1 MSPRNGYAVIDLE
14 TTGFGGTDRIIEI
27 GIAFLSPSLELEGT
41 WETLVQPN
49 RDVSNSH
56 VHKLTPT
63 DLRDAP
69 TWEEVAPEVARLMQ
83 GRIGVAH
90 NASFEQRFLTTE
102 FRRVGIGNNIA
113 DVPWVDTRVLASQ
126 HLGSGKLS
134 EALVTAGI
142 TNDMPH
148 AALPDALA
156 TAELLRK
163 LQDTWGARP
172 HGAPLAF
179 TLDKDSRPRPRLVT
193 RGDSEGEQQWIA
205 RIAQGLPQ
213 GGTTA
218 SARYRE
224 MLRVALADRLLT
236 DAERRSLAEFARS
249 ADLTDAD
256 VAEIHEDFFRQFA
269 VDAWLDGVLTRDEKD
284 ELVALAD
291 QLGIAPVVLNT
302 ALQEPGAELL
312 DAAFALKSG
321 DRIALTG
328 SMDLPRETWEA
339 RALSYGLLTGGVTKK
354 TVLVVAANPHSRSG
368 KARRANELGIPII
381 SEKHF
386 ATLLSTME
394 TVVDDL
400 AETVAEG
407 VAEDLAG
414 VTTENASETTA
425 TAAAWPEPPAAV
437 EGPAQLT
444 RFAWIDRITPRVSES
459 ALGSNEIASLW
470 IHHYPAAPL
479 LELSPLLTQDI
490 DIDLS
495 GSSARKAGILWA
507 DRFDPML
514 TATVEDLRDLPG
526 VGAKRLENMVE
537 AVVLAVL
544 DAVDMTEPADP
555 DEPADL
561 ALGNYAAA
569 FADPYSYGDDAAR
582 ADSADAVPGAEIDI
596 LRGWLA
602 LNGIRELPEGIKGAV
617 PGAVKRCGNS
627 DPLGPLF
634 AHCAGELAAACAG
647 DVRKQTIVS
656 SRYMGNAT
664 LDEIGQTY
672 GVTRERVR
680 QLESQLKRDFHAP
693 STASAAVARALA
705 HRILPFSRSANV
717 MAQLPEL
724 AHIAEPFHG
733 TYEQYFRMWNLWET
747 DGEWITAPDFEKTFG
762 SAVDALSDECN
773 VVLLTQ
779 LAGHLNVD
787 EALLTEWMRGRAGL
801 VLLPD
806 GEHVLAASNHQDRA
820 VGVLSLAGKPLS
832 AEDIVAALG
841 MEINPRSLSNQLSV
855 DGRVARVGYNLYALT
870 TWGMEEFASIN
881 SWITSRIEASETGSV
896 PLDELIA
903 DAPAFN
909 VSENSVRA
917 YATGSDFEVIDGMVT
932 LSGAAPEIL
941 ADDPQDYRD
950 LYYRD
955 GAWELLLTVTND
967 HLRGSGFQVP
977 RGVPGIYRVPVGGE
991 VAVPSRLGD
1000 QYVRVNKLKQSST
1013 STIRRFLLELGSEEG
1028 DRVWLRYEPTHFD
1041 VQPAPAAA
1049 LANSSDENA
1058 EADSTDLPHLLDYMA
1073 LDPTLANDPGNA
1085 LHAINAALGLAEDSP
1100 RRRTVAVFRHRGQ
1113 DQFADVVRGL

>member
-27 GIAFLSPSLELEGT
+27 GIAFLSPSLDLEGT

-102 FRRVGIGNNIA
+102 FRRVGIDNNIA

-126 HLGSGKLS
+126 HLGSGTLS

-142 TNDMPH
+142 TNNMPH

-236 DAERRSLAEFARS
+236 DAERLNLAEFARS

-256 VAEIHEDFFRQFA
+256 VAEIHEDFFRQFV

-291 QLGIAPVVLNT
+291 QLGIAPVILNT
-302 ALQEPGAELL
+302 ALQEPDAESL
-312 DAAFALKSG
+312 DAAFALKPG

-339 RALSYGLLTGGVTKK
+339 RAASYGLLTGGVTKK

-394 TVVDDL
+394 AVVDDL
-400 AETVAEG
+400 AETVAENAG
-407 VAEDLAG
+407 GITAITAVGAEPY
-414 VTTENASETTA
+414 
-425 TAAAWPEPPAAV
+425 AALES
-437 EGPAQLT
+437 PAQLT

-479 LELSPLLTQDI
+479 LQLSPLLTRDM
-490 DIDLS
+490 DIDLA
-495 GSSARKAGILWA
+495 GSSARKAGGLWA

-514 TATVEDLRDLPG
+514 TATVEDLRHLPG

-544 DAVDMTEPADP
+544 DAEDMTEPAGP
-555 DEPADL
+555 DEPAD
-561 ALGNYAAA
+561 AAHGNYAAV

-680 QLESQLKRDFHAP
+680 QLESQLKNDFHAP

-705 HRILPFSRSANV
+705 HRMLPLSRNVDV
-717 MAQLPEL
+717 MAQLPEF
-724 AHIAEPFHG
+724 AHNAEPFHG
-733 TYEQYFRMWNLWET
+733 TYEQYFRMWNLWDT
-747 DGEWITAPDFEKTFG
+747 DGEWIAAPDFAETLG
-762 SAVDALSDECN
+762 GAVEALSDEFN

-806 GEHVLAASNHQDRA
+806 GEHILAASNHQDRA
-820 VGVLSLAGKPLS
+820 IGVLSLAGTPLS
-832 AEDIVAALG
+832 VEDIVAALG
-841 MEINPRSLSNQLSV
+841 MEINPRSLANQLSTN
-855 DGRVARVGYNLYALT
+855 DRVARVGSNLYALKA
-870 TWGMEEFASIN
+870 WGLEEYASIN
-881 SWITSRIEASETGSV
+881 SWITGRIEASETGSV
-896 PLDELIA
+896 PLEELIA
-903 DAPAFN
+903 DAPSFN

-917 YATGSDFEVIDGMVT
+917 YAAGSDFELIDGMVT

-950 LYYRD
+950 LYYRN
-955 GAWELLLTVTND
+955 GAWELLVTVTND

-977 RGVPGIYRVPVGGE
+977 RGVSGIYRVPVGGE

-1000 QYVRVNKLKQSST
+1000 QFVRVNKLKQSTT
-1013 STIRRFLLELGSEEG
+1013 STIRRFLLEFGSQEG

-1041 VQPAPAAA
+1041 VQPAPAAVFA
-1049 LANSSDENA
+1049 DSSDEDA
-1058 EADSTDLPHLLDYMA
+1058 EADATDLPHLLDHMA
-1073 LDPTLANDPGNA
+1073 LDPALADDPGSA
-1085 LHAINAALGLAEDSP
+1085 LHAINAALGLVADEP